1 MTYRVVMQRTWKED
15 RTYHDVEG
23 VIYHYPR
30 AYFDL
35 LSGFERF
42 VYYRPSSGAARNERS
57 AYIGY
62 GTLSQPYDD
71 PDNPNRRYVD
81 VRQYRPFAPVPFADA
96 GGIFFESGFTSRNAF
111 QGRSIR
117 PISEVD
123 FVRILVA
130 AGIYGDPFEALADTN
145 AVIALPYS
153 SLVIAASAPTQP
165 LRQVDGIPPGT
176 AYRPTGQA
184 IDVREAA
191 ALQERARKDHQD
203 TLRALQM
210 LVHERGGT
218 TYLNNNVDLL
228 ADVRGEKLLIE
239 AKSIG
244 TENVVVDR
252 MRYGIGQLADYSV
265 RYRGELGGAQRV
277 LAFGRIPSPAS
288 RWIATILQESDIA
301 FVALDRSV
309 DRVVPLNEL
318 ARDIPLFD
326 G

>member
-1 MTYRVVMQRTWKED
+1 
-15 RTYHDVEG
+15 
-23 VIYHYPR
+23 
-30 AYFDL
+30 
-35 LSGFERF
+35 
-42 VYYRPSSGAARNERS
+42 
-57 AYIGY
+57 
-62 GTLSQPYDD
+62 
-71 PDNPNRRYVD
+71 
-81 VRQYRPFAPVPFADA
+81 
-96 GGIFFESGFTSRNAF
+96 
-111 QGRSIR
+111 
-117 PISEVD
+117 
-123 FVRILVA
+123 
-130 AGIYGDPFEALADTN
+130 
-145 AVIALPYS
+145 
-153 SLVIAASAPTQP
+153 
-165 LRQVDGIPPGT
+165 
-176 AYRPTGQA
+176 
-184 IDVREAA
+184 
-191 ALQERARKDHQD
+191 
-203 TLRALQM
+203 M